1 MELKYLNTFRTVVE
15 TGSFRAAAEKLN
27 YTQSAI
33 TFQMGQLEQEL
44 SVKLFEKSG
53 RNMVLT
59 QAGELLVPYVDEVFQ
74 SVEKLRYFENDLA
87 DCQGS
92 IHIGVGETLL
102 CYKIPTAL
110 KKFCQQAPK
119 AQIYLRSMNCYDI
132 RNELLRGSLD
142 LGIFYEDIGGFGS
155 SLITYPIGDFPLV
168 LVASPETRRRFPD
181 FVTPDQTLSVPLV
194 INEPTCVFRQIFEEY
209 LRRKS
214 ITLDHT
220 IEMWSIPTIKNLV
233 KSDVGISYLPEFTV
247 REELEAGELE
257 EIPTE
262 ISHNRITAVCA
273 HNKNKWISPLMR
285 MMIGLSG
292 SIA

>member
-33 TFQMGQLEQEL
+33 TFQMSQLEREL

-155 SLITYPIGDFPLV
+155 GLITYPIGAFPLV

-209 LRRKS
+209 LRKKS

-285 MMIGLSG
+285 LMIGLSS

>member
-257 EIPTE
+257 IVPTE